1 MMGLV
6 RTASGRILGGRGRAA
21 GFGCR
26 GAPADSSRPPPQHE
40 RLHRRRAR
48 RLEQPALRRRTR
60 PRRRLLGEWPR
71 QRARREARIGA
82 RPRLGAFVGRGV
94 APFAAVA
101 GGGGG
106 GRRVALRAR
115 RRAGAGA
122 LDSVRPARASRGGR
136 RRAPLA
142 ASLGGPLH
150 LVELDSLRGGR
161 RLLLQPVSL
170 GRQHCPAATASRRGQ
185 PGRRPRH
192 RPPGPAAAP
201 SFGARLHRP
210 RGSRPRGSRRAELV
224 ARVRR
229 AEARG
234 E

>member
-1 MMGLV
+1 M
-6 RTASGRILGGRGRAA
+6 LG
-21 GFGCR
+21 
-26 GAPADSSRPPPQHE
+26 
-40 RLHRRRAR
+40 
-48 RLEQPALRRRTR
+48 
-60 PRRRLLGEWPR
+60 WPR
-71 QRARREARIGA
+71 QRARREARVGA

-94 APFAAVA
+94 APFAEVA

-122 LDSVRPARASRGGR
+122 LDSVRPARASRDGR

-142 ASLGGPLH
+142 ASLGGPLR
-150 LVELDSLRGGR
+150 LVELHARQRRRR

-192 RPPGPAAAP
+192 RPPCPAAAP
-201 SFGARLHRP
+201 SVGARLHRP
-210 RGSRPRGSRRAELV
+210 CGSRRAELV

-229 AEARG
+229 GEARG
-234 E
+234 AAVAVRQRGRAEDGASLLLDGRAAARGPGGQWERGGALGRKGGRRRRQVGA